1 MTDIPWRLVLSD
13 ITYLLGGCLFWL
25 IFPTLVDLYC
35 IAFWDYI
42 LVCINISV
50 LYNFYLSLHFLL
62 FYFYF
67 SFNDSFYFIS
77 DAFRI
82 PFSPLCRILHVPKKR
97 PICVIYF
104 TILIENERYRLNIY
118 SKYELRIT
126 RKFNC
131 VAQHTITSVA
141 QHTITKGQ
149 SLQF

>member
-1 MTDIPWRLVLSD
+1 MNAKLVEMLRLDMGYCVTLTLSD
-13 ITYLLGGCLFWL
+13 FT
-25 IFPTLVDLYC
+25 T
-35 IAFWDYI
+35 
-42 LVCINISV
+42 
-50 LYNFYLSLHFLL
+50 
-62 FYFYF
+62 
-67 SFNDSFYFIS
+67 NDSKNI
-77 DAFRI
+77 I
-82 PFSPLCRILHVPKKR
+82 KR

-141 QHTITKGQ
+141 QHMITKGQ